1 MVVYVSFSFIIY
13 MAFVLSMT
21 NPIEAGIKE
30 NQGCVFFLMIFSRGP
45 AARPILLMVSLG
57 THEHMRKGKVYEILM
72 LFGKW

>member
-30 NQGCVFFLMIFSRGP
+30 
-45 AARPILLMVSLG
+45 
-57 THEHMRKGKVYEILM
+57 TKGVCSFDDIQ
-72 LFGKW
+72 